1 MHDDSDVKKA
11 AAEYEVLKIVMHGL
25 SGYDHDLPD
34 ALLDRQ
40 SLLVGRL
47 SLSAASSGTELAHK
61 ASVLRD
67 LLVTDDMVGSLTTS
81 LCRDT
86 ERLFPTAPI
95 LSTGYLRDQ
104 KALPTSMSS
113 LSFEDLMKLAR
124 LFTN

>member
-11 AAEYEVLKIVMHGL
+11 ATEYEALKIVMHGL
-25 SGYDHDLPD
+25 SDYDHDLPD
-34 ALLDRQ
+34 CLLERQ

-67 LLVTDDMVGSLTTS
+67 LLVTDDMVGTLTTS

-86 ERLFPTAPI
+86 ERLFPIAPI
-95 LSTGYLRDQ
+95 FSTGYLRDQ